1 MSKRSIDSFY
11 FFLTS
16 IFFLIL
22 SLSGCGKVE
31 TKQDEELFTLAKPL
45 AELPQNVPPL
55 KDYGGIGGD
64 FTLTNQYG
72 NKFSLSELK
81 GHPALL
87 FFGYTYCPDICPI
100 TLSKAARVYE
110 LLGLPPES
118 IRTIFISVDPERDTV
133 EKIRDYL
140 AYFQT
145 GTIGLNGTREQIDAV
160 VQQYGGHYDLNNKED
175 PDNYFVD
182 HSTYTYL
189 IDQTGRVRFLFRPD
203 DDPTYIAAVAKQL
216 L

>member
-1 MSKRSIDSFY
+1 MNKRSNDSIN
-11 FFLTS
+11 FLLMGM
-16 IFFLIL
+16 FFLIPIF
-22 SLSGCGKVE
+22 SACGKVE
-31 TKQDEELFTLAKPL
+31 IKPDEELLTLNETL
-45 AELPQNVPPL
+45 TELPSNVPPL

-64 FTLTNQYG
+64 FTLTNHHG
-72 NKFSLSELK
+72 NEFSLSELE
-81 GHPALL
+81 GQPVLL

-100 TLSKAARVYE
+100 TLSKVARVHE

-140 AYFQT
+140 SYFQM
-145 GTIGLNGTREQIDAV
+145 GTLGLIGTREKIDAV
-160 VQQYGGHYDLNNKED
+160 VRQYGGHYDLNKKED
-175 PDNYFVD
+175 PDNYFID
-182 HSTYTYL
+182 HSTDTYL
-189 IDQTGRVRFLFRPD
+189 IDQKGRVRFLFRPD